1 MGKRP
6 VIIGADAAGGIAAS
20 EACRVPPKLENVAYD
35 RDDFPSYSRC
45 GLPYWLGGV
54 VAKFDAVAGPIAVSD
69 RTAHL
74 PDPRALMLWRDGVAG
89 RVALPTTASHADLTF
104 TDLTTLDCAYA
115 PPFNSVSDPA
125 RAAATMPLRA
135 RP

>member
-20 EACRVPPKLENVAYD
+20 EACRVAPTPEDAAYD

-45 GLPYWLGGV
+45 GLPYWLGG
-54 VAKFDAVAGPIAVSD
+54 AVAEF
-69 RTAHL
+69 
-74 PDPRALMLWRDGVAG
+74 DPRALMLGREGVAG
-89 RVALPTTASHADLTF
+89 RVGLLATASHADLTF
-104 TDLTTLDCAYA
+104 PDPTTLDRADA
-115 PPFNSVSDPA
+115 PPFDSVWNPA

-135 RP
+135 RR

>member
-6 VIIGADAAGGIAAS
+6 LIIGADAAGGITAS
-20 EACRVPPKLENVAYD
+20 EACRVPPTLENVAYD

-45 GLPYWLGGV
+45 GLPYWLGG
-54 VAKFDAVAGPIAVSD
+54 AVATPIAVTD
-69 RTAHL
+69 RAAHL
-74 PDPRALMLWRDGVAG
+74 PDPRALMPGRDGVAG

-104 TDLTTLDCAYA
+104 TDLTTLDRAYA

-125 RAAATMPLRA
+125 QAAATMPLRA